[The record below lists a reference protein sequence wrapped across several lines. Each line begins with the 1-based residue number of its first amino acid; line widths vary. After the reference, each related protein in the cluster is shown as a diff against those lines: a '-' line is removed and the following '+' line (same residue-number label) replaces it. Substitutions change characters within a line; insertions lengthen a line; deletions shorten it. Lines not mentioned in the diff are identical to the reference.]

1 MEVPGPFYRKST
13 ASFLLILAGLIIAI
27 QFPIAFAGINTTDQD
42 MDGYY
47 LDPPSDSGVQ
57 PDPDDHN
64 PCIPDENSEACK
76 MSEDPIGA
84 INDVMENVNNLI
96 SSGNFDINSAQAKSL
111 LSKLQNAISYIES
124 DKTKLAINNLNT
136 FNNKINSFINSG
148 DILPED
154 GQTLIFLVNNIIN
167 SLK

>member
-1 MEVPGPFYRKST
+1 MGNKFTFYKKPT
-13 ASFLLILAGLIIAI
+13 VFLLILSSIII
-27 QFPIAFAGINTTDQD
+27 SFNFPEAFSGFESRDED
-42 MDGYY
+42 GDGYFP
-47 LDPPSDSGVQ
+47 DPFPGDIK
-57 PDPDDHN
+57 DPDDHN

-154 GQTLIFLVNNIIN
+154 GNALIFQVNNIIN